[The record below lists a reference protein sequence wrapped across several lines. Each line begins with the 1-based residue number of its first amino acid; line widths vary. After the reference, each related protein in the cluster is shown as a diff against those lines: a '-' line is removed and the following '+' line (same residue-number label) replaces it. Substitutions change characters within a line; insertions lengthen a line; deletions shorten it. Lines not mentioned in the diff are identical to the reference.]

1 MKRYLLV
8 FFTALGMLNVMQ
20 AQQSALGI
28 KAGYTNITVKA
39 EYQRNSTSVGES
51 GFYAGFSEELML
63 NEKFALQPE
72 LLYARAAET
81 GFLYLPIMAK
91 YYVIPQLS
99 IQAGPQANLLLD
111 NAPNQ
116 KQLGLDIA
124 FGAEFRVISNFFLD
138 ARYGLE
144 VTNRSPINYEGYD
157 VKGSYNTLMLGAGY
171 RF

>member
-8 FFTALGMLNVMQ
+8 IFMVLGMFNIME
-20 AQQSALGI
+20 AQQSKLGI
-28 KAGYTNITVKA
+28 KAGYALITLKA
-39 EYQRNSTSVGES
+39 EYLGNSDSAGES

-63 NEKFALQPE
+63 NEKFGLQPE
-72 LLYARAAET
+72 LLYARAGKT
-81 GFLYLPIMAK
+81 SFLYLPIMAK

-99 IQAGPQANLLLD
+99 LQAGPQANLLLD
-111 NAPNQ
+111 NAPNE

-124 FGAEFRVISNFFLD
+124 FGAEYKVAPNLFLD

-144 VTNRSPINYEGYD
+144 ITNRMADSYGGYD
-157 VKGSYNTLMLGAGY
+157 IKASYNTLMVGAGY